1 MQGKTRIKHRYLQ
14 EFCKWHQRHLCA
26 INMNCDTRRRNRVHF
41 FGKAKIRR
49 ENTMKTTSEQDT
61 GFCAECK
68 TLRISQICSQNSTTG
83 FDHRVQNALRVQNA
97 VSWVSKFAVGA
108 HFRGCVWLENIASV
122 SEYAGVVWTG
132 ARFRGCS
139 FSRVHRHRSRPTRWD
154 FAPPKPRPQTVTR
167 IVSRVSRRTH
177 LTSLFSLS
185 LSLSLSLVGA
195 NVGFIKSWGSLCRC
209 SCSWYDW
216 DNARLFSLEGHT

>member
-1 MQGKTRIKHRYLQ
+1 MHICASQFSKFPGGACPRTPLEGARAGPRRDRVAITSFGVL
-14 EFCKWHQRHLCA
+14 EFHAPPVTQIL
-26 INMNCDTRRRNRVHF
+26 DPPLNRVHF

-49 ENTMKTTSEQDT
+49 ENTVKTTSEQDT

-68 TLRISQICSQNSTTG
+68 TLRISQICSQNSATG
-83 FDHRVQNALRVQNA
+83 FDNRVQNALRVQNA

-139 FSRVHRHRSRPTRWD
+139 FSRVHR
-154 FAPPKPRPQTVTR
+154 
-167 IVSRVSRRTH
+167 
-177 LTSLFSLS
+177 
-185 LSLSLSLVGA
+185 
-195 NVGFIKSWGSLCRC
+195 
-209 SCSWYDW
+209 
-216 DNARLFSLEGHT
+216 LEL

>member
-1 MQGKTRIKHRYLQ
+1 MQDKTRIKHRYLQ

-26 INMNCDTRRRNRVHF
+26 INMNCDTRRRNGVHF

-68 TLRISQICSQNSTTG
+68 TLRISQICSQNSATG

-108 HFRGCVWLENIASV
+108 HFRGCVWLENTCIASV

-132 ARFRGCS
+132 ARFRGCT
-139 FSRVHRHRSRPTRWD
+139 FSRVHRPLRFGHAGCRSIAKCSQRSCRNFT
-154 FAPPKPRPQTVTR
+154 
-167 IVSRVSRRTH
+167 
-177 LTSLFSLS
+177 
-185 LSLSLSLVGA
+185 G
-195 NVGFIKSWGSLCRC
+195 GFRS
-209 SCSWYDW
+209 
-216 DNARLFSLEGHT
+216 

>member
-1 MQGKTRIKHRYLQ
+1 MQDKTRIKHRYLQ

-68 TLRISQICSQNSTTG
+68 TLRISQICSQNSATG

-139 FSRVHRHRSRPTRWD
+139 FSRVHRQLGKMAADSDGPSRERFRAFRECRGTCREL
-154 FAPPKPRPQTVTR
+154 
-167 IVSRVSRRTH
+167 VS
-177 LTSLFSLS
+177 
-185 LSLSLSLVGA
+185 
-195 NVGFIKSWGSLCRC
+195 
-209 SCSWYDW
+209 
-216 DNARLFSLEGHT
+216 